1 MKKIE
6 YDYDKQKLFLNS
18 LISDPAAFV
27 RCQSILSEDHWN
39 EQLKPAL
46 RYVLEY
52 AEEYS
57 QLPTVDQINAYS
69 KVKLE
74 KITGITDIYSEWLLG
89 EIESFT
95 RHRAMELVI
104 MEAADSVAEGAYA
117 EIETKLK
124 EALTISISSDLGMTY
139 WEAPEE
145 RLKDLLDKKNV
156 ISTGWAT
163 LDAALYG
170 GFSKGALNVFA
181 GGSGCVV
188 KGTRIEVKEQNNIS
202 FMNIEDL
209 EFINTNER
217 KILVNSPDGFVEPD
231 LWRNKG
237 IKPIFEV
244 ELENG
249 YKITASD
256 DHLFQSSKGEW
267 IFTKDLQVDTE
278 LMTDT
283 GSSRIKRRTFKGE
296 DVVYDLSINHTNHR
310 YFTNGISS
318 HNSGKSLFLQNLALN
333 WAYAGLNVIY
343 FSIELGENL
352 IATRVDSMVTGY
364 NMKDVFKN
372 IDKVSMAVT
381 LTGKKSG
388 DLKIKKYPEAGTTC
402 NHLRAYL
409 QEYIIQTGHKPDA
422 ILVDYLDI
430 LYPNNP
436 KINPSDMFIR
446 DKYVSEELRA
456 LAHEF
461 DVVMATGSQL
471 NRGAVSVA
479 EYNHSHIAGGVSKI
493 NTADNVFGIIH
504 GEHLKERGMYQ
515 LQMLKTRSSNAT
527 GRIIDLKYNVESMRI
542 TDLPPENEDA
552 AMLQS
557 TPSSTLSSL
566 IKGKLS
572 AQNNHVTP
580 KKEDLGTS
588 VMADPPPLETT
599 NESEDQPNQQE
610 KVPEEPKS
618 KTNKMLDLAN
628 RLNRNK

>member
-181 GGSGCVV
+181 GGSG
-188 KGTRIEVKEQNNIS
+188 
-202 FMNIEDL
+202 
-209 EFINTNER
+209 
-217 KILVNSPDGFVEPD
+217 
-231 LWRNKG
+231 
-237 IKPIFEV
+237 
-244 ELENG
+244 
-249 YKITASD
+249 
-256 DHLFQSSKGEW
+256 
-267 IFTKDLQVDTE
+267 
-278 LMTDT
+278 
-283 GSSRIKRRTFKGE
+283 
-296 DVVYDLSINHTNHR
+296 
-310 YFTNGISS
+310 
-318 HNSGKSLFLQNLALN
+318 SGKSLFLQNLALN